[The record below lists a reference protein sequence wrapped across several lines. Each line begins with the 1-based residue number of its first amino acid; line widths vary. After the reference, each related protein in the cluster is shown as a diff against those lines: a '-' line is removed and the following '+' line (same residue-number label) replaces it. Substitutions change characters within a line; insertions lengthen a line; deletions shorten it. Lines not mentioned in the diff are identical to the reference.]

1 MKKKILHSVNLFILL
16 AFVSVNAYCIQN
28 KTINKA
34 DSITIINM
42 LNHAASFGWNNADSQ
57 LFYAK
62 KALALSIETGYK
74 QGMLKAYLSISSG
87 EYINGNYT
95 KGLQAAIK
103 ALKLSE
109 LLHDDVSK
117 RAANNSIGLLYQ
129 QMRKY
134 KESIP
139 FFLNAIQLL
148 DTTKN
153 FETYSSTANNIAN
166 SYMNM
171 GDVKNMFKYRKIALN
186 LRKKYGQLSA
196 LADSYNDLGEYYS
209 ITNMIDSAEYYF
221 KICYKI
227 KDSIGDLE
235 MTALS
240 SLNLGSIYLKKKD
253 YKNATFYLLR
263 CKEIAQKISAPYYLQ
278 DALYNLVK
286 VYESKKD
293 ISTENILLKE
303 LIQLKDSLYNVE
315 NQKQLNRLFT
325 EFETE
330 KKELEIKNLKITQE
344 EEQKRNRLVFGFFVL
359 GIILLILFLLFVVN
373 RYRIIRNQKIK
384 IEEQK
389 KVVEVKNKEI
399 LDSINYASIIQRAL
413 ITEERKIKEFILK
426 KLHLSDY
433 FIFFKPKDVV
443 SGDFYWA
450 TSTENGFYLA
460 VCDSTGHG
468 VPGAFMSLLNINLLN
483 EAINVRGLE
492 MPNEIFSFIRQQLI
506 QNISHVEEKKD
517 GMDGTL
523 FYFQYNN
530 NYANLYTSA
539 FNAPL
544 IIRNKEMV
552 FLDCDRIPVGKS
564 DRDDEFS
571 LFTIKLR
578 KDDWLYA
585 FSDGFSDQFGGKDK
599 KRLKKKAFYSLLA
612 DISIYSGEV
621 QKQKLQQFLSQWME
635 GEEQVDD
642 ILIVGIKA

>member
-1 MKKKILHSVNLFILL
+1 MKKIFLLSGYLFIQF
-16 AFVSVNAYCIQN
+16 AFVCVSAYCIQN

-34 DSITIINM
+34 DSIAIINM
-42 LNHAASFGWNNADSQ
+42 LNHAESFGWNNADSE
-57 LFYAK
+57 LFYAQ
-62 KALALSIETGYK
+62 KALDLSIKAGYK
-74 QGMLKAYLSISSG
+74 QGMLKSYLLIALA

-95 KGLQAAIK
+95 KGLQVAKK

-109 LLHDDVSK
+109 WLHDIEAY
-117 RAANNSIGLLYQ
+117 RNANNSIGLLYQ
-129 QMRKY
+129 QMGKFN
-134 KESIP
+134 ESIS
-139 FFLNAIQLL
+139 FFKNVLEHIDIQQ
-148 DTTKN
+148 N
-153 FETYSSTANNIAN
+153 PINYSSVCNNLAN
-166 SYMNM
+166 SYMNSN
-171 GDVKNMFKYRKIALN
+171 DIENMFKYRKIALHI
-186 LRKKYGQLSA
+186 RKKYGLVNA
-196 LADSYNDLGEYYS
+196 VADSYNDLGEYFL
-209 ITNMIDSAEYYF
+209 INNLLDSAEFYF
-221 KICYKI
+221 KSCYRI
-227 KDSIGDLE
+227 KDSLGDLE
-235 MTALS
+235 MIALS
-240 SLNLGSIYLKKKD
+240 SLNLGATYLKKND
-253 YKNATFYLLR
+253 YKNAEFYLLK
-263 CKEIAQKISAPYYLQ
+263 CKDIAQKISAPYYLQ
-278 DALYNLVK
+278 DALHQLIS
-286 VYESKKD
+286 VYENKKD
-293 ISTENILLKE
+293 ISTENMLLIE
-303 LIQLKDSLYNVE
+303 LLQLKDSLYNIE

-344 EEQKRNRLVFGFFVL
+344 EEQKRNRLVFIFFSV
-359 GIILLILFLLFVVN
+359 GVVFLLFFLVFVIN
-373 RYRIIRNQKIK
+373 RYWVIKNQKIK

-413 ITEERKIKEFILK
+413 ITEDRKIKDFILN
-426 KLHLSDY
+426 KLALSDY

-450 TSTENGFYLA
+450 TSTDNGFYLA

-530 NYANLYTSA
+530 NYANFYTSA

-552 FLDCDRIPVGKS
+552 FLDCDRMPVGKS

-571 LFTIKLR
+571 LFTTKLR

-585 FSDGFSDQFGGKDK
+585 FSDGFSDQFGGNDK
-599 KRLKKKAFYSLLA
+599 KRLKKKAFYNLLA

-635 GEEQVDD
+635 NEEQVDD